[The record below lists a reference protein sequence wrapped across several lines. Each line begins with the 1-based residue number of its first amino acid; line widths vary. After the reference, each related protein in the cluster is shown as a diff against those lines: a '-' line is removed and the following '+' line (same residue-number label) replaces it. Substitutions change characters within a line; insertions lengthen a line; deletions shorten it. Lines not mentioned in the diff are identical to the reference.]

1 MGPTAGALIS
11 PKTYKR
17 HHAMHSLSCSTRS
30 QSNTFVPHP
39 LNLEPELP
47 MHRDWASKLQIPSRK
62 AFCTIAALT
71 LAWALS
77 SASPADSS
85 PTAQPAGSTAPISA
99 AQLYALPMQFEPN
112 AGQTDDPVLFLSRGR
127 GFPLFL
133 TPTQAVLSLRA
144 TAGNDKANRQHR
156 TGSAENKIAQA
167 DLQMTLLGANPQS
180 RVVGLDQLPGTVNY
194 FVGNDPSQWR
204 SAIPT
209 FAKVKCHQVYPGV
222 DLVYYG
228 NQRQVEYDFLVGAH
242 ADPARI
248 AIAFAG
254 AERLELDEKGDL
266 IAQLAGGTVRWHK
279 PVAYQQAEAGR
290 QEVAAKFVLNNRQE
304 VGFELGAYD
313 ASRPLIIDPQLVY
326 ATYLGGSGSDYIG
339 GIAVNGNDFAGGIDN
354 FGGGLTYAGGLAID
368 SNGNAFITGATA
380 SPNFPTTSGAFQA
393 ANNGG
398 YSDAFVTKLGP
409 FGTNLVYST
418 YLGGPGQD
426 SGNAIAVD
434 NAGNAYVAG
443 ATYSLSS
450 GKPKFPTTSGAYQ
463 ANNNGGSDA
472 FITKFDTNGAVV
484 YCTFL
489 GGSTS
494 EAANAIAVD
503 SNGNACVAGVVQD
516 TTTII
521 PNLPSSDFLTSSG
534 NSGPHGALPNTFQ
547 TNFNR
552 GITDGYFAGVTDGFV
567 SKMNSN
573 GTALLFSTFL
583 GGGFEDT
590 AYAIAV
596 DSSNR
601 VYVMGESSS
610 TNFLT
615 LNAAQPANGG
625 FGVDPDFPL
634 VDAFVAVFET
644 NGASLRYS
652 TYLGGSGYESGFSVY
667 RFGMAL
673 DQFGDIYVTG
683 YTDSSSDAL
692 LPDLPFPLTPGADQT
707 NSAGSSDAF
716 VAKINP
722 TVPGPSSLIYST
734 LLGGDGNEWGT
745 AIAVDTNG
753 NFYVAGFTSSS
764 TNFPVPNGYDRTY
777 NGGTYDGFVAKFS
790 SPPDLSVAMIP
801 SIEPVV
807 VGSNLT
813 FAIQVNNNGRT
824 TFTGASNFVQL
835 ATNFQILSVSTTF
848 GSFNTNGGL
857 LTFSIGTLPNNAN
870 AKHTIVVATLS
881 PATTSNT
888 ATLTSIETPSLEP
901 NTNNNLA
908 SVVST
913 IQGIAD
919 VTLSL
924 SAAPNPGLVTS
935 NLSYSI
941 NLTNKGPWPVTS
953 LTVTDALPPS
963 VTFVSAT
970 NTQGASCSFDGVAT
984 VTCTLTNLAKNGT
997 ATVNITVSPTA
1008 TGLITNLANATP
1020 FELDPNPTN
1029 NTASIVT
1036 TINPLA
1042 DLALSITGSPNPV
1055 AVGSNLIYTVLV
1067 TNLGPSTTT
1076 NVVLTDPLPPG
1087 TVFVSTT
1094 SSQGTSSQSNGIVTC
1109 NLGSLV
1115 SNATATVAITVRPSG
1130 AGTITN
1136 TASVTSAAADPISA
1150 NNSASVVTTVVLS
1163 APLLSLSPTN
1173 LNF

>member
-1 MGPTAGALIS
+1 
-11 PKTYKR
+11 
-17 HHAMHSLSCSTRS
+17 
-30 QSNTFVPHP
+30 
-39 LNLEPELP
+39 
-47 MHRDWASKLQIPSRK
+47 
-62 AFCTIAALT
+62 
-71 LAWALS
+71 
-77 SASPADSS
+77 
-85 PTAQPAGSTAPISA
+85 
-99 AQLYALPMQFEPN
+99 
-112 AGQTDDPVLFLSRGR
+112 
-127 GFPLFL
+127 
-133 TPTQAVLSLRA
+133 
-144 TAGNDKANRQHR
+144 
-156 TGSAENKIAQA
+156 
-167 DLQMTLLGANPQS
+167 MTLLGANPQS

-339 GIAVNGNDFAGGIDN
+339 GIAVNGNGNVYVVGDTTSLNFPRTKTIAANPNGLSHVFVTKFNPSGTNLVYSTYIAGTSNDFAAGIDN
-354 FGGGLTYAGGLAID
+354 FGGGLTYAGGIALD
-368 SNGNAFITGATA
+368 SNGNAFITGATT

-398 YSDAFVTKLGP
+398 FSDAFVTKLGP

-418 YLGGPGQD
+418 YLGGAGQD

-434 NAGNAYVAG
+434 KSGNAYMAG
-443 ATYSLSS
+443 ATYSLGS
-450 GKPKFPTTSGAYQ
+450 GNPKFPATSGAYQ

-472 FITKFDTNGAVV
+472 FITKFNTNGGVV

-489 GGSTS
+489 GGHTS

-503 SNGNACVAGVVQD
+503 SNGNACVAGVVED
-516 TTTII
+516 ITTII
-521 PNLPSSDFLTSSG
+521 PNLPSSDFPTL
-534 NSGPHGALPNTFQ
+534 NAFQ
-547 TNFNR
+547 PNFNR
-552 GITDGYFAGVTDGFV
+552 GITDPYFAGVTDAFV
-567 SKMNSN
+567 TKMNSN
-573 GTALLFSTFL
+573 GTALVFSTFL

-601 VYVMGESSS
+601 VYVMGETSS
-610 TNFLT
+610 TNFPT
-615 LNAAQPANGG
+615 VNAAQPANGG

-667 RFGMAL
+667 RFGMAV

-683 YTDSSSDAL
+683 YSDSSSDAF

-716 VAKINP
+716 VAKISP
-722 TVPGPSSLIYST
+722 TVPGPASLIYST
-734 LLGGDGNEWGT
+734 LLGGNANEWGT
-745 AIAVDTNG
+745 AIAADTNG
-753 NFYVAGFTSSS
+753 NFYVAGITSS
-764 TNFPVPNGYDRTY
+764 TNFPVANGYQSSY
-777 NGGTYDGFVAKFS
+777 NGGTYDAFVTKFS
-790 SPPDLSVAMIP
+790 SPADLSVAMTP
-801 SIEPVV
+801 SKEPVV

-813 FAIQVNNNGRT
+813 FTIQVNNNGRS
-824 TFTGASNFVQL
+824 TFTGATNVVQL
-835 ATNFQILSVSTTF
+835 ATNFQILSVSTTLGNF
-848 GSFNTNGGL
+848 STNGGL
-857 LTFSIGTLPNNAN
+857 VTFSMGTLTNNATV
-870 AKHTIVVATLS
+870 KQTIVVATLS
-881 PATTSNT
+881 PAITTNT

-913 IQGIAD
+913 VLGIAD
-919 VTLSL
+919 VTLSQ
-924 SAAPNPGLVTS
+924 SAAPNPGLVSS
-935 NLSYSI
+935 NLTYTI
-941 NLTNKGPWPVTS
+941 DLLNKGPSPVTS
-953 LTVTDALPPS
+953 LTVTDVMSPLVS
-963 VTFVSAT
+963 LVSAT
-970 NTQGASCSFDGVAT
+970 NTQGTSFTFDGVAT
-984 VTCTLTNLAKNGT
+984 VTCTLTNLAKNAT
-997 ATVNITVSPTA
+997 ATVTIIVNPTA
-1008 TGLITNLANATP
+1008 TGSATNIANAAS
-1020 FELDPNPTN
+1020 FEFDPNPAN

-1042 DLALSITGSPNPV
+1042 DLTLSQSGLPNPV
-1055 AVGSNLIYTVLV
+1055 VAGSNLIYTLLV
-1067 TNLGPSTTT
+1067 RNLGPSTTT

-1087 TVFVSTT
+1087 AAFVSATN
-1094 SSQGTSSQSNGIVTC
+1094 SQGTCAQSNGIVTC
-1109 NLGSLV
+1109 NLGTLL
-1115 SNATATVAITVRPSG
+1115 SNATATVGITVRP
-1130 AGTITN
+1130 AIDGTITN
-1136 TASVTSAAADPISA
+1136 TAS
-1150 NNSASVVTTVVLS
+1150 
-1163 APLLSLSPTN
+1163 
-1173 LNF
+1173 

>member
-1 MGPTAGALIS
+1 
-11 PKTYKR
+11 
-17 HHAMHSLSCSTRS
+17 
-30 QSNTFVPHP
+30 
-39 LNLEPELP
+39 
-47 MHRDWASKLQIPSRK
+47 
-62 AFCTIAALT
+62 
-71 LAWALS
+71 
-77 SASPADSS
+77 
-85 PTAQPAGSTAPISA
+85 
-99 AQLYALPMQFEPN
+99 
-112 AGQTDDPVLFLSRGR
+112 
-127 GFPLFL
+127 
-133 TPTQAVLSLRA
+133 
-144 TAGNDKANRQHR
+144 
-156 TGSAENKIAQA
+156 
-167 DLQMTLLGANPQS
+167 MTLLGANPQS

-339 GIAVNGNDFAGGIDN
+339 GIAVNGNGNVYVVGDTTSLNFPRTKTIAANPNGLSHVFVTKFNPSGSNLVYSTYIAGTSNDFAGGIDN
-354 FGGGLTYAGGLAID
+354 FGGGLTYAGSIAID

-380 SPNFPTTSGAFQA
+380 SLNFPTTSGAFQA

-443 ATYSLSS
+443 ATYSRGS
-450 GKPKFPTTSGAYQ
+450 GNPKFPSTLGAYQ
-463 ANNNGGSDA
+463 ADNGGGNSGGSDA
-472 FITKFDTNGAVV
+472 FITKFNTNGGVV

-489 GGSTS
+489 GGHTS

-503 SNGNACVAGVVQD
+503 SNGNACVAGVVED

-521 PNLPSSDFLTSSG
+521 PNLPSSDFPTL
-534 NSGPHGALPNTFQ
+534 NAYQP
-547 TNFNR
+547 NFNR
-552 GITDGYFAGVTDGFV
+552 GITDGYFAGVSDAFV
-567 SKMNSN
+567 TKMNSN
-573 GTALLFSTFL
+573 GTALVFSTFL

-601 VYVMGESSS
+601 VYVMSETSS
-610 TNFLT
+610 TNFPT

-625 FGVDPDFPL
+625 VGVDPDFPL

-683 YTDSSSDAL
+683 YSDSSSDAF

-707 NSAGSSDAF
+707 NSAGPSDAF

-722 TVPGPSSLIYST
+722 TVPGPASLIYST
-734 LLGGDGNEWGT
+734 LLGGNANDWGT
-745 AIAVDTNG
+745 AIAADANG
-753 NFYVAGFTSSS
+753 NFYVAGITSS
-764 TNFPVPNGYDRTY
+764 TDFPGPNGYDQTLN
-777 NGGTYDGFVAKFS
+777 NGVGTNDGFVAKFS
-790 SPPDLSVAMIP
+790 SPADLSVAMTP

-807 VGSNLT
+807 IGSNLT
-813 FAIQVNNNGRT
+813 FSIQVNNNGRS
-824 TFTGASNFVQL
+824 TFTGATNFVQL
-835 ATNFQILSVSTTF
+835 ATNFQILSVSTTL
-848 GSFNTNGGL
+848 GGYSTNGGL
-857 LTFSIGTLPNNAN
+857 VTFSMGTLTNNATV
-870 AKHTIVVATLS
+870 KQVVVVATLS
-881 PATTSNT
+881 PAITTNT

-908 SVVST
+908 SVIST

-919 VTLSL
+919 VTLAQ
-924 SAAPNPGLVTS
+924 SAAPNPGLVGR
-935 NLSYSI
+935 NLTYTI
-941 NLTNKGPWPVTS
+941 NLVNKGPGSVTS
-953 LTVTDALPPS
+953 LTITDVLSPLVS
-963 VTFVSAT
+963 LVSAT
-970 NTQGASCSFDGVAT
+970 NTQGTSFIFDGVAT
-984 VTCTLTNLAKNGT
+984 VTCTLTNLAKNAT
-997 ATVNITVSPTA
+997 ATVAITVSPTA
-1008 TGLITNLANATP
+1008 TGSATNLANATP
-1020 FELDPNPTN
+1020 FEFDPNPSN
-1029 NTASIVT
+1029 NTASVVT
-1036 TINPLA
+1036 MINPLA
-1042 DLALSITGSPNPV
+1042 DLALGQTGSPNPLL
-1055 AVGSNLIYTVLV
+1055 VGSTLLYTLLV

-1087 TVFVSTT
+1087 AAFVSAT
-1094 SSQGTSSQSNGIVTC
+1094 SSQGTYVQSNGIVTC
-1109 NLGSLV
+1109 NLGTLL
-1115 SNATATVAITVRPSG
+1115 SNATATVGITLKPSS

-1136 TASVTSAAADPISA
+1136 TASVTAAAADPTLA
-1150 NNSASVVTTVVLS
+1150 NNSASVATTVTPS
-1163 APLLSLSPTN
+1163 APVLSLSPTN
-1173 LNF
+1173 LTFGPVVVGQTNTLSFQLVNGGGQTLTGAVSTTLPFAIGSGSPFSLTSGQTGQVQLTFSPTSAGSFSNVAVFTSNGGNSANTVTGSGVTPAQLGVSPGSLNFGT